1 MIRKILGYFFQLIGA
16 LFFLSI
22 LLFIM
27 GLVSNLLHHYLEGAA
42 YSVLFGGI
50 FWGLGYLFY
59 KAGGKL
65 LSYER
70 PNKKSSSFHLDS
82 SFKRVMFIVFI
93 LSLIGIAFAFLA
105 YGFDVDR
112 VIRNIF
118 ERRYSITFE
127 RIFLRT
133 CFYLFPISLFLMAF
147 GERILSWIKNGSKT
161 NNEGRE

>member
-16 LFFLSI
+16 IFFLSI

-27 GLVSNLLHHYLEGAA
+27 GLVQNLIHHYFEGAV

-70 PNKKSSSFHLDS
+70 PNKKPSSFHLDS
-82 SFKRVMFIVFI
+82 PFKRVMFIVST
-93 LSLIGIAFAFLA
+93 LSLIGIAFAFIA
-105 YGFDVDR
+105 YGPDINR
-112 VIRNIF
+112 VIRYVFQRRFTSFNF
-118 ERRYSITFE
+118 ENLLM
-127 RIFLRT
+127 RIS
-133 CFYLFPISLFLMAF
+133 FYLFPVSVFLMMF
-147 GERILSWIKNGSKT
+147 GERLLSWIKNGSTPKA
-161 NNEGRE
+161 

>member
-16 LFFLSI
+16 IFFLSI

-27 GLVSNLLHHYLEGAA
+27 GMGLVQNFEGAV
-42 YSVLFGGI
+42 YLVLFGGI

-59 KAGGKL
+59 MAGGKL

-70 PNKKSSSFHLDS
+70 PNKKPSSFHLDS
-82 SFKRVMFIVFI
+82 PFKRVMFIVST

-105 YGFDVDR
+105 YGFDVVR

-127 RIFLRT
+127 IILLRS

-147 GERILSWIKNGSKT
+147 GERMLGWIKHGSKT

>member
-16 LFFLSI
+16 IFFLSI

-27 GLVSNLLHHYLEGAA
+27 GLVQNLIHHYFEGAV

-70 PNKKSSSFHLDS
+70 PNKKPSSFHLDS
-82 SFKRVMFIVFI
+82 PFKRVMFILSI
-93 LSLIGIAFAFLA
+93 LSLIGIVFAFLA

-118 ERRYSITFE
+118 ERHSITFE
-127 RIFLRT
+127 IILLRS
-133 CFYLFPISLFLMAF
+133 CFYLFPLSLFLMAF
-147 GERILSWIKNGSKT
+147 GERILGWIKNGSKAK
-161 NNEGRE
+161 EVGK

>member
-16 LFFLSI
+16 IFFLSI

-27 GLVSNLLHHYLEGAA
+27 GLVQNLIHHYFEGAV

-70 PNKKSSSFHLDS
+70 PNKKPSSFHLDS
-82 SFKRVMFIVFI
+82 PFKRVMFIVSI

-118 ERRYSITFE
+118 ERRYSIKFE
-127 RIFLRT
+127 IILLRS
-133 CFYLFPISLFLMAF
+133 CFYLFPVSLFLMAY
-147 GERILSWIKNGSKT
+147 GERILGWIKNGSNSNK
-161 NNEGRE
+161 EDKK